1 MRNLI
6 AIIIGL
12 FISITAFSQSNNFD
26 SKVVWC
32 TSKGQYLTEGHFENL
47 KVFSEILANRKW
59 DNNELEILKKE
70 IKMAFIKNPVETLQ
84 LTKEIDYRMDQW
96 IQMEIISDDD
106 FSRSELFTSELAL
119 IKKDAGTRFIGTIIS
134 KYCPEFNL
142 INNDCIVLY

>member
-6 AIIIGL
+6 TIIIGM
-12 FISITAFSQSNNFD
+12 FVSVTAFSQPCNFD

-32 TSKGQYLTEGHFENL
+32 TSKGHYLTEGHFENL

-59 DNNELEILKKE
+59 DTNELEILKKE

-84 LTKEIDYRMDQW
+84 LAKEIDYRMDQW

-106 FSRSELFTSELAL
+106 YSRSELFIPELAL
-119 IKKDAGTRFIGTIIS
+119 MKKDAGIRFIGKIIS

-142 INNDCIVLY
+142 TNNDCIVFY